1 MSKKRTF
8 LLLVAVVA
16 LAALGGGGF
25 FAYQTF
31 SHTTPEVEEPPEP
44 EAPPKVSMGPVH
56 PLDPFLVNLSDPGL
70 PLFLKVVVHLELD
83 SEAVSTELQTLKPK
97 VRDAMLTQLSSKT
110 SAELS
115 TVADKER
122 LRNEMIHRLN
132 AFLTAGKVVE
142 VYFIEFVVQ

>member
-1 MSKKRTF
+1 
-8 LLLVAVVA
+8 
-16 LAALGGGGF
+16 
-25 FAYQTF
+25 
-31 SHTTPEVEEPPEP
+31 
-44 EAPPKVSMGPVH
+44 
-56 PLDPFLVNLSDPGL
+56 VNLSDPGR
-70 PLFLKVVVHLELD
+70 PRFLKLVVHLELD

-97 VRDAMLTQLSSKT
+97 VRDAMLTLLSSKT

>member
-1 MSKKRTF
+1 
-8 LLLVAVVA
+8 
-16 LAALGGGGF
+16 
-25 FAYQTF
+25 
-31 SHTTPEVEEPPEP
+31 
-44 EAPPKVSMGPVH
+44 
-56 PLDPFLVNLSDPGL
+56 
-70 PLFLKVVVHLELD
+70 
-83 SEAVSTELQTLKPK
+83 
-97 VRDAMLTQLSSKT
+97 MLTQLSSKT